1 MKAQIYLDTSVIN
14 FLFADDAPE
23 KKEITEDFF
32 QNSIQPKIYETF
44 ISAFVLAEI
53 ELTNDTAKKSKLLKV
68 INDYPISFLE
78 ISDEKEVRTLAQ
90 AYIDNKI
97 IPEKKLFDALH
108 ISICTI
114 YQINF
119 LVSWNFRHL
128 ANIRKEQQVRLVNIA
143 NNYFHDL
150 RIISPTQL
158 MDYESERF

>member
-23 KKEITEDFF
+23 KKEITVDFF
-32 QNSIQPKIYETF
+32 QNSILTEVYEVF
-44 ISAFVLAEI
+44 ISDFVLSEI
-53 ELTNDTAKKSKLLKV
+53 YLTADTGK
-68 INDYPISFLE
+68 NENE
-78 ISDEKEVRTLAQ
+78 IRTLAH
-90 AYIDNKI
+90 AYIENNV

-108 ISICTI
+108 IAMCTI

-128 ANIRKEQQVRLVNIA
+128 ANIRKEQQVRLVNIS

-158 MDYESERF
+158 MNYESEGF

>member
-1 MKAQIYLDTSVIN
+1 MKTQIYLDTSTIN

-23 KKEITEDFF
+23 KRDITIDFF
-32 QNSIQPKIYETF
+32 ESSIRTEIYETF
-44 ISAFVLAEI
+44 VSEFVLAEI
-53 ELTNDTAKKSKLLKV
+53 YLTTDNEKKLKLLNV
-68 INDYPISFLE
+68 IDSYPVSVLKILNKE
-78 ISDEKEVRTLAQ
+78 EVRTLAE
-90 AYIDNKI
+90 AYIYNKI

-108 ISICTI
+108 IATCTI

-128 ANIRKEQQVRLVNIA
+128 ANIRKEQQVRIVNIS

-158 MDYESERF
+158 MNYES